1 MGQDNRRQI
10 NFDDDLDDEIT
21 GDEIKRIFKNH
32 PHDYIAKLEE
42 IGFIYHD
49 DDIDEEELEEAKAR
63 PLNTNQEYLVSFFN
77 GDIALSE
84 KTVEIFLEERRSSN
98 PNFPLIRR
106 YFKQANKYLLSLL
119 LQGLHHY
126 PVCQE
131 LLSDLSFFHEFQ
143 NILGN
148 VIDHYL
154 IACKKQQ
161 DLEAFSEL
169 ALDFYYATDP
179 EGYDALHAL
188 KEIYPL
194 GSDKRNVI
202 DFLIEIENPD
212 SGAEDQDITF

>member
-84 KTVEIFLEERRSSN
+84 KTVVIFYGGPHCQDKVKAKLSNKLPVELWSSCCL
-98 PNFPLIRR
+98 FP
-106 YFKQANKYLLSLL
+106 
-119 LQGLHHY
+119 
-126 PVCQE
+126 E
-131 LLSDLSFFHEFQ
+131 SFF
-143 NILGN
+143 
-148 VIDHYL
+148 
-154 IACKKQQ
+154 CKCTR
-161 DLEAFSEL
+161 F
-169 ALDFYYATDP
+169 
-179 EGYDALHAL
+179 
-188 KEIYPL
+188 
-194 GSDKRNVI
+194 
-202 DFLIEIENPD
+202 
-212 SGAEDQDITF
+212 